1 MELFAKVTQKGLT
14 FKTVKGT
21 VSVQDLWQMPLTSK
35 NGFDLDTVS
44 REVLRK
50 VRETQED
57 SLVSQVKTDTDEGL
71 RLDVLKYIIEFKQGE
86 IQRKEEAKVAE
97 SHNSRID
104 ELIQRKKE
112 EQLASM
118 SIEELEKLRK

>member
-57 SLVSQVKTDTDEGL
+57 SLVSQVKPDTDDQL
-71 RLDVLKYIIEFKQGE
+71 RLDVLKHIIEFKQDD
-86 IQRKEEAKVAE
+86 IKRKEEAKAAE

-104 ELIQRKKE
+104 EFIQRKKE

-118 SIEELEKLRK
+118 SIEELENLRK

>member
-21 VSVQDLWQMPLTSK
+21 VSVQDLWQIPLTSK

-57 SLVSQVKTDTDEGL
+57 SLVSQVKPDTDDEL
-71 RLDVLKYIIEFKQGE
+71 RLDVLKYIIEFKQNE
-86 IQRKEEAKVAE
+86 IQRKEEAKSAE

>member
-71 RLDVLKYIIEFKQGE
+71 RLEVLKYIIEFKQDE